1 MGEIPDPS
9 AGRRGYR
16 AVMSASPPR
25 TSRPLLTSLLLGAA
39 LVAAVGV
46 IGWLLLLFVKGTVVV
61 VGWALGLALIAVPLL
76 LARRIV
82 GGHTGVER
90 RQRLWTIAQAVAIG
104 VALCAVAYFV
114 GDHGWLLIVVP
125 AAVVAVLRGARAV
138 QAYREQRA
146 VR

>member
-1 MGEIPDPS
+1 MTAS
-9 AGRRGYR
+9 APR
-16 AVMSASPPR
+16 A
-25 TSRPLLTSLLLGAA
+25 SRPLLASLVLGAA

-46 IGWLLLLFVKGTVVV
+46 AGWLLLLLVKGTVVV

-90 RQRLWTIAQAVAIG
+90 RQRLWTIGQAVAIG
-104 VALCAVAYFV
+104 VALCAIAYFV
-114 GDHGWLLIVVP
+114 ADHGWLLVVVP
-125 AAVVAVLRGARAV
+125 AAVVAVLRGIHAV
-138 QAYREQRA
+138 QERREGPA

>member
-1 MGEIPDPS
+1 MTE
-9 AGRRGYR
+9 
-16 AVMSASPPR
+16 SPPR
-25 TSRPLLTSLLLGAA
+25 ASRPLPASLVLGAA

-46 IGWLLLLFVKGTVVV
+46 AGWLLLLLVKGTVVV

-76 LARRIV
+76 LAPRIV

-104 VALCAVAYFV
+104 VALCAVAFFV
-114 GDHGWLLIVVP
+114 ADHGWLLIVVP
-125 AAVVAVLRGARAV
+125 AAVVAVLRGVRAV
-138 QAYREQRA
+138 QAYREERA

>member
-1 MGEIPDPS
+1 MTASTP
-9 AGRRGYR
+9 R
-16 AVMSASPPR
+16 A
-25 TSRPLLTSLLLGAA
+25 SRPLLASLVLGAA

-46 IGWLLLLFVKGTVVV
+46 VGWLLLLLVKGTVVL

-90 RQRLWTIAQAVAIG
+90 RQRLWTIAQAVGIG
-104 VALCAVAYFV
+104 VALCAIAYFV
-114 GDHGWLLIVVP
+114 DDHGWLLVVVP
-125 AAVVAVLRGARAV
+125 AAVVAVLRAARAV
-138 QAYREQRA
+138 QVRREERA

>member
-1 MGEIPDPS
+1 MTASTP
-9 AGRRGYR
+9 R
-16 AVMSASPPR
+16 A
-25 TSRPLLTSLLLGAA
+25 SRPLLASLILGAA

-46 IGWLLLLFVKGTVVV
+46 VGWLLLLLVKGTVVV

-76 LARRIV
+76 LARRLV

-104 VALCAVAYFV
+104 VALCAIAYFV
-114 GDHGWLLIVVP
+114 DDHGWLLIVVP
-125 AAVVAVLRGARAV
+125 AAVIAVLRAARAV
-138 QAYREQRA
+138 QARREERA

>member
-1 MGEIPDPS
+1 MTASSP
-9 AGRRGYR
+9 R
-16 AVMSASPPR
+16 A
-25 TSRPLLTSLLLGAA
+25 SRPLLASLVLGAA
-39 LVAAVGV
+39 LVAAVG
-46 IGWLLLLFVKGTVVV
+46 IAGWLLLLLVKGTVVV
-61 VGWALGLALIAVPLL
+61 VSWALGLALIAVPLL

-104 VALCAVAYFV
+104 ATLCAIAYFV

-125 AAVVAVLRGARAV
+125 AAAVAVLRGVRAV

>member
-1 MGEIPDPS
+1 MT
-9 AGRRGYR
+9 
-16 AVMSASPPR
+16 ASPSR
-25 TSRPLLTSLLLGAA
+25 ASRPLLASLVFGAA
-39 LVAAVGV
+39 IVAAVG
-46 IGWLLLLFVKGTVVV
+46 IAGWLLLLLVKGTVVI

-76 LARRIV
+76 LSRRIV
-82 GGHTGVER
+82 GEHTGVER

-104 VALCAVAYFV
+104 VALCAIAYFV

-138 QAYREQRA
+138 QAYREERA

>member
-1 MGEIPDPS
+1 MTASTP
-9 AGRRGYR
+9 R
-16 AVMSASPPR
+16 A
-25 TSRPLLTSLLLGAA
+25 SRPLLASLVLGAA

-46 IGWLLLLFVKGTVVV
+46 VGWLLLLLVKGTVVV

-82 GGHTGVER
+82 GGHTGAER

-104 VALCAVAYFV
+104 VALCAIAYFV
-114 GDHGWLLIVVP
+114 ADHGWLLIVVP
-125 AAVVAVLRGARAV
+125 AAVIAVLRGARAV
-138 QAYREQRA
+138 QAYREERA

>member
-1 MGEIPDPS
+1 MTASTP
-9 AGRRGYR
+9 R
-16 AVMSASPPR
+16 A
-25 TSRPLLTSLLLGAA
+25 SRSLLASLVLGAA

-46 IGWLLLLFVKGTVVV
+46 AGWLLLLLVKGTVVV

-82 GGHTGVER
+82 RGHTGAER

-104 VALCAVAYFV
+104 VALCAIAYFV
-114 GDHGWLLIVVP
+114 DDHGWLLIVVP
-125 AAVVAVLRGARAV
+125 AAVVAALRGARAV
-138 QAYREQRA
+138 QARREERA